1 MNTRLAP
8 ASLLAALVL
17 LPGSPARAE
26 RPADAKAPDGW
37 RTASPR
43 EEIRPA
49 FRYDPAGGRSGTGAL
64 VIAADG
70 REGLHGCWV
79 KDFPVT
85 AGKSH
90 QFRAYRKTTDVSS
103 PRRSALARVTWLD
116 ADGKAVPEDRPLV
129 SDYLVGGNG
138 PALPEHPTDGAADA
152 RGWTEVSGTYRVPA
166 GAAKA
171 RVELFLVWATNG
183 RIEWSDVSLA
193 EVADPGP
200 RTVKLA
206 AVHFRPKGKTPAERR
221 ESLAPFVAE
230 AAKKGADLVVLGETV
245 TVVGGGTPAE
255 VAEPVPGP
263 STEFFGGLARK
274 HDLYVVVGLYERA
287 GHLVYNVAALIGPDG
302 KLVGTFRKVTLPTS
316 EVESGV
322 APGKDYPVFDTKF
335 GKVGMM
341 VCYDGFFPEVAR
353 ELTNRGAEVIAWPVW
368 GCNPDLARARA
379 AENHVYVVSS
389 TYEPVRTNWMIS
401 AVYGQTGKV
410 LAQGKEWGDVAVA
423 EVDLNDRTRWRS
435 LGDFKSKLDRHRP

>member
-1 MNTRLAP
+1 MIKRLAM
-8 ASLLAALVL
+8 ASLFASLALP
-17 LPGSPARAE
+17 PGSPARAGG
-26 RPADAKAPDGW
+26 PADAKAPDGW

-49 FRYDPAGGRSGTGAL
+49 FRYDQAGGRSGAGAL
-64 VIAADG
+64 VIVADG

-85 AGKSH
+85 AGKYH
-90 QFRAYRKTTDVSS
+90 RFVAYRKTTDVAS
-103 PRRSALARVTWLD
+103 PRRSALARVIWLD
-116 ADGKAVPEDRPLV
+116 ADGKPVPEDRPLV
-129 SDYLVGGNG
+129 SDYLVGGAG
-138 PALPEHPTDGAADA
+138 PALPEHPTDGSADA

-166 GAAKA
+166 GAAKG
-171 RVELFLVWATNG
+171 RVELYLIWAPNG

-193 EVADPGP
+193 EVADPSP

-230 AAKKGADLVVLGETV
+230 AAKQGANLVVLGETV

-263 STEFFGGLARK
+263 STEYFGSLARK

-287 GHLVYNVAALIGPDG
+287 GHLIYNVAALIGPDG

-389 TYEPVRTNWMIS
+389 TYEPVRSNWMIS

-410 LAQGKEWGDVAVA
+410 VAQGKEWGDVAVA

-435 LGDFKSKLDRHRP
+435 LGDFKSKIDRHRP

>member
-1 MNTRLAP
+1 MNTRPAL
-8 ASLLAALVL
+8 ASLFASLAL
-17 LPGSPARAE
+17 LAGPPARAAG
-26 RPADAKAPDGW
+26 PTDAKAPDGW

-43 EEIRPA
+43 EEIRPT
-49 FRYDPAGGRSGTGAL
+49 FRYDPKGGRSGTGAL

-85 AGKSH
+85 AGKYH
-90 QFRAYRKTTDVSS
+90 RFRAYRKTTDVAV
-103 PRRSALARVTWLD
+103 PRRSALVRVTWLD
-116 ADGKAVPEDRPLV
+116 ADGKPVPEDRPLV

-138 PALPEHPTDGAADA
+138 PALPEYPTDGAADA
-152 RGWTEVSGTYRVPA
+152 HGWTEVSGTYRVPA
-166 GAAKA
+166 KAAKG
-171 RVELFLVWATNG
+171 RVELYLVWAANG
-183 RIEWSDVSLA
+183 RIAWSDVSLA
-193 EVADPGP
+193 EVPAPAP
-200 RTVKLA
+200 RTVRLA
-206 AVHFRPKGKTPAERR
+206 AVHARPKGKTPAERR
-221 ESLAPFVAE
+221 ESLAPLVAE
-230 AAKKGADLVVLGETV
+230 AAKQKADLVVLGETV
-245 TVVGGGTPAE
+245 TVVGGGTPVE

-263 STEFFGGLARK
+263 TTEYFGKLARK
-274 HDLYVVVGLYERA
+274 HDLYIVVGLFERA

-302 KLVGTFRKVTLPTS
+302 KLVGTYRKVALPTS
-316 EVESGV
+316 EAESGV

-353 ELTNRGAEVIAWPVW
+353 ELTTRGAEVIAWPVW
-368 GCNPDLARARA
+368 GCNPDLAKARA
-379 AENHVYVVSS
+379 AENHVYIVSS
-389 TYEPVRTNWMIS
+389 TYEPVRSHWMLS

-423 EVDLNDRTRWRS
+423 EVDLNERTRWRS